1 MSHNKWPLTEKKIN
15 LNPWIITNWLK
26 LTQISIFFVDSSRS
40 KGTPRLDK
48 QRAIGSD
55 IGSTIRI
62 TSFNVAGAVPNLPY
76 LQLLAKTGNILCL
89 QETWLW
95 HYEKDNLKL
104 FLPDFDSHVRCA
116 DSDSFISSFNAPRG
130 KAGVAIL
137 RPIEM
142 SKYIRR
148 LPDGNN
154 RIIAIEIGTES
165 RQLCIVN
172 CYMPTLDT
180 GSTAQYLEHLDVLQS
195 ICISWIG
202 IVLLIRL

>member
-1 MSHNKWPLTEKKIN
+1 M
-15 LNPWIITNWLK
+15 
-26 LTQISIFFVDSSRS
+26 
-40 KGTPRLDK
+40 
-48 QRAIGSD
+48 
-55 IGSTIRI
+55 
-62 TSFNVAGAVPNLPY
+62 
-76 LQLLAKTGNILCL
+76 
-89 QETWLW
+89 
-95 HYEKDNLKL
+95 
-104 FLPDFDSHVRCA
+104 
-116 DSDSFISSFNAPRG
+116 
-130 KAGVAIL
+130 AIL

-195 ICISWIG
+195 IYISWIG